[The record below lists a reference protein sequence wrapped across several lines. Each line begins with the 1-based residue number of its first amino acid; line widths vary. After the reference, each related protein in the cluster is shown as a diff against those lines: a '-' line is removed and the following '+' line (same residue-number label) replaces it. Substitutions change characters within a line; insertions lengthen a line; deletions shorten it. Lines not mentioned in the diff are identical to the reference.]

1 MGHRVTH
8 PGHQSIKP
16 AASHLRPF
24 TNVLR
29 LDTFSLVASF
39 PSEFLRSTSRS
50 AHRSDRALPTR
61 VSGPLRGIIAGRPR
75 CQLKGRLAPTL
86 TAARCRGTPPQLRS
100 AHRFSRPLDGF
111 LRPATREFVSPHNH
125 VQDSS
130 EPEPRSRSKARPRL
144 GPAGSTNAT
153 HWAVPDSQ
161 RLPLTW
167 THLVAQPLE
176 RALRRD
182 EEPTDPAR
190 YRTNLRV
197 TPTTGQSS
205 S

>member
-1 MGHRVTH
+1 MGHWVTH

-16 AASHLRPF
+16 AASHLQPF

-86 TAARCRGTPPQLRS
+86 TAARCRGTRPNYAPPT
-100 AHRFSRPLDGF
+100 GF
-111 LRPATREFVSPHNH
+111 LDLSTAFSDLRLVNLFHLTTTSRI
-125 VQDSS
+125 
-130 EPEPRSRSKARPRL
+130 PRSLSLVRARKHAL
-144 GPAGSTNAT
+144 VSGPQAA
-153 HWAVPDSQ
+153 PM
-161 RLPLTW
+161 P
-167 THLVAQPLE
+167 P
-176 RALRRD
+176 
-182 EEPTDPAR
+182 
-190 YRTNLRV
+190 
-197 TPTTGQSS
+197 TGQFQIRSGCHSPGPTSS
-205 S
+205 PSP